1 MLIEELRCSCFAP
14 VFKVD
19 FIFLS
24 KTKIDSPVYSPI
36 DGKKWLNAK
45 MELQIADFA
54 YEELVEHLAKTHL
67 LMEPMCVIMQRT
79 LSKFHPLYQIF
90 LWHCRGL
97 FVVDSL
103 GLTAL
108 FGENEFLRKL
118 FSIGYSGGLELINR
132 AYNEISWDTT
142 DFATNLRVK
151 FLIFLWLSV
160 N

>member
-1 MLIEELRCSCFAP
+1 M
-14 VFKVD
+14 
-19 FIFLS
+19 
-24 KTKIDSPVYSPI
+24 YSPI

-45 MELQIADFA
+45 MELQIADLT